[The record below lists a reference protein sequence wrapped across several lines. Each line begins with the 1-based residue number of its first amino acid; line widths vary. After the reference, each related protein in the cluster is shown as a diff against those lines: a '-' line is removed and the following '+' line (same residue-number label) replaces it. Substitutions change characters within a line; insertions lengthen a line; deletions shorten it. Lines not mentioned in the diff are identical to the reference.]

1 MQLRPY
7 QEEAADFLFE
17 RDRAMILA
25 PVGAG
30 KTAITLTA
38 MDAMVASGHIKRWL
52 VVAPKRV
59 CTDVWPIEMPKWS
72 KHLKIAIAIGTPKQ
86 RNAVFSSDANVI
98 VINYDNLQWL
108 AGICETMGKGLPVDG
123 LVFDELTKLKN
134 PSGARFKAFEKIIKD
149 VSIRWGLTGSFTSNG
164 LEDVFGQCKIVD
176 QNLLGRAKGAFMQQY
191 FVLIN
196 KDFGEWAPRVGALAQ
211 VMERIKPATYVLEAG
226 EYKDKLPPL
235 HVVEVRCD
243 LVDRAPYEKM
253 KKDFMVEFPD
263 AKAIAANGGVVTGK
277 LQQMASGFVYDT
289 RRTASEKAGTFIV
302 TQTPVWFS
310 PHKFDRLDELL
321 EENQHANTLV
331 AYTYQGELAELKR
344 RYPKAQT
351 LDDDRAIERWNAG
364 EIELL
369 LVHPKS
375 AGHGLNLQHGGCRI
389 VFVSLPWS
397 LELYEQTV
405 GRLHRSG
412 QRHDVWCY
420 VMMTNKT
427 IDEKIWTALHD
438 KRAISDIAMEELK

>member
-1 MQLRPY
+1 
-7 QEEAADFLFE
+7 
-17 RDRAMILA
+17 MILA

-38 MDAMVASGHIKRWL
+38 MDAMVASGHVKRWL

-134 PSGARFKAFEKIIKD
+134 PSGARFKAFEKIIKN

-196 KDFGEWAPRVGALAQ
+196 KDFGEWAPRVGALSQ

-289 RRTASEKAGTFIV
+289 RRTASAKAGTFIV

-310 PHKFDRLDELL
+310 SHKFDRLDELL

-427 IDEKIWTALHD
+427 IDEKIWAALHD

>member
-1 MQLRPY
+1 MELRPY

-38 MDAMVASGHIKRWL
+38 MDAMVASGHVKRWL

-108 AGICETMGKGLPVDG
+108 AGICDVMGKGLPVDG

-196 KDFGEWAPRVGALAQ
+196 KDFGEWAPRVGALGQ

-263 AKAIAANGGVVTGK
+263 AKAVAANGGVVTGK

-310 PHKFDRLDELL
+310 SHKFDRLDELL

-427 IDEKIWTALHD
+427 IDEKIWAALHD

>member
-1 MQLRPY
+1 
-7 QEEAADFLFE
+7 
-17 RDRAMILA
+17 MILA

-38 MDAMVASGHIKRWL
+38 MDAMVASGHVKRWL

-72 KHLKIAIAIGTPKQ
+72 KRLKIAIAIGTPKQ

-196 KDFGEWAPRVGALAQ
+196 KDFGEWAPRVGALSQ
-211 VMERIKPATYVLEAG
+211 VMDRIKPATYVLEAG

-235 HVVEVRCD
+235 RVVEVRCD

-263 AKAIAANGGVVTGK
+263 AKAVAANGGVVTGK

-310 PHKFDRLDELL
+310 SHKFDRLDELL

-389 VFVSLPWS
+389 VFLSLPWS

-427 IDEKIWTALHD
+427 IDEKIWAALHD